1 MWLSPL
7 FPLKKCLA
15 FHKYTQLFFIVVI
28 YWKWLYFI
36 LKNRSGVNFVAVLRA
51 LDSTF
56 GELLQAEICLC
67 PNIS

>member
-7 FPLKKCLA
+7 FPLKKCLVQEYSDLCLA

-28 YWKWLYFI
+28 YWKWVI
-36 LKNRSGVNFVAVLRA
+36 LHSEEQELEVNILAVLRA

-56 GELLQAEICLC
+56 KELL
-67 PNIS
+67 